1 MVWGTVRICSRVL
14 SHWWPVGSVSVSFQF
29 LKLMYKLPNTEVLRE
44 CSWFFTP
51 VIRILFLFHENE
63 ASVEVHSSL
72 PRRPQCRWLGAT
84 LGDLSPTAGHLILN
98 SVVNGLVTEKSSPH
112 RVRQSHFGKRADDQ
126 INSFMELSDL
136 IKLLYYILKL
146 INKSYQAIL

>member
-1 MVWGTVRICSRVL
+1 MFPSPLPLVAHRQCL
-14 SHWWPVGSVSVSFQF
+14 SVIPISKINVQVTQHGGS
-29 LKLMYKLPNTEVLRE
+29 K

-84 LGDLSPTAGHLILN
+84 LGNLSPTAGHLILN